1 MTIQEMAKTMK
12 LASPFMAATDVSV
25 RNRALQAVADK
36 ILEKKDAIIEANEK
50 DLAKAK
56 EDGIPDSVQKRLRF
70 GDKKINDVVAGIK
83 DLIGLEDRLNEISRL
98 VEGYSG
104 IAIAP
109 NQPVIGE
116 TRCNGSDFNTLY

>member
-50 DLAKAK
+50 S
-56 EDGIPDSVQKRLRF
+56 I
-70 GDKKINDVVAGIK
+70 
-83 DLIGLEDRLNEISRL
+83 
-98 VEGYSG
+98 
-104 IAIAP
+104 
-109 NQPVIGE
+109 
-116 TRCNGSDFNTLY
+116 FN